1 MRHERILYGE
11 IQLDE
16 QILRENN
23 IYHNMELEY
32 YKIKNN
38 NENKMY
44 GIEIVKREYINNEI
58 QEENKYIKELTKS
71 EETVENLLEKLKK
84 NIVTPTSLEYIITD
98 MFK

>member
-1 MRHERILYGE
+1 MKYERILYGE